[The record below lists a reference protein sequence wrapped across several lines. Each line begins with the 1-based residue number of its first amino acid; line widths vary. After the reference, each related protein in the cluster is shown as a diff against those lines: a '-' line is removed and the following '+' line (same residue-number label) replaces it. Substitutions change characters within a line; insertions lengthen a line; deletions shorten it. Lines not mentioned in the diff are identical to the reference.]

1 MSTTTLRI
9 LIVAAWAVVVGA
21 ALASVRGHER
31 TLAEGEVVLLALAP
45 VDPRSLMQGDYMALR
60 FAVSNALL
68 SQLHEAGTGA
78 GTDTPLRLPRFAY
91 LAIDAERRAT
101 FAGAG
106 DALRN
111 EDGVVSIRIRDHGT
125 GPTVG
130 PNAFFFQEGTAVTFE
145 AAKWGEFRLAPDG
158 NALLTH
164 MRDEDLQRLGAASA
178 FPELD

>member
-111 EDGVVSIRIRDHGT
+111 ENGVVSIRIRDHGT

-158 NALLTH
+158 TALLTH
-164 MRDEDLQRLGAASA
+164 MRGEDLQRLGAASA

>member
-111 EDGVVSIRIRDHGT
+111 EDGVVSIRIRDHGA

-130 PNAFFFQEGTAVTFE
+130 PNAFFFQEGTAATFE